1 MVKDFDADKKD
12 SKKENNNNIPVEVV
26 KPVNKSVIL
35 FDSLLQLN
43 YWMLS
48 VPVSI
53 ILITIIVVI
62 EI

>member
-1 MVKDFDADKKD
+1 MVKEFDTDKIY

-26 KPVNKSVIL
+26 KPANKSVIL
-35 FDSLLQLN
+35 FDSFLQLN

>member
-1 MVKDFDADKKD
+1 VVKEFDTDKIY

-35 FDSLLQLN
+35 FDSFFQLN